1 MGEGNGNKIFLKQK
15 KSVGIPSRN
24 LDINVGRKKNDK
36 NGGVER
42 SDVFFLFFKL
52 KGLCNLAESDVASAI
67 NAEKS
72 EQVAFVRLRR
82 GQNGMSKILKGII
95 HTTD

>member
-1 MGEGNGNKIFLKQK
+1 MGELNA
-15 KSVGIPSRN
+15 RT
-24 LDINVGRKKNDK
+24 
-36 NGGVER
+36 
-42 SDVFFLFFKL
+42 FFFVFFKL